1 MVECD
6 VIVCVADVGVRVST
20 VVEGEILN
28 VVMDVGEA
36 ELEALVGGAV
46 LSVGSVVGVV
56 LMTFVVGVLD
66 KAAEVPVTMRPG
78 RVVGELRVDV
88 EVGKGVVEEE
98 QSRHVRD
105 VLDGWVVMVG
115 NEEVNVDEE
124 VGVKDGDAVG
134 VVEND
139 GKADVVTCVDGVVDV
154 KLGVVVIVALVGEG
168 FLELAV
174 DVGPVVVSVVVGVLV
189 VCNVVGRLVDVTDV
203 RMAWVGVDV
212 DLKVGVDVE
221 GNVFA
226 TDGVV

>member
-1 MVECD
+1 M
-6 VIVCVADVGVRVST
+6 

-36 ELEALVGGAV
+36 ELEAFVGGGV
-46 LSVGSVVGVV
+46 LLVGSVVGVV
-56 LMTFVVGVLD
+56 LMTFVVGVLEE
-66 KAAEVPVTMRPG
+66 AEVPVTMRPG

-203 RMAWVGVDV
+203 RMVWVGVDV

-221 GNVFA
+221 GNVFG

>member
-1 MVECD
+1 M
-6 VIVCVADVGVRVST
+6 

-36 ELEALVGGAV
+36 ELEALVGGGV
-46 LSVGSVVGVV
+46 LLVGSVVGVV

-66 KAAEVPVTMRPG
+66 KAAEVPVTMRLG
-78 RVVGELRVDV
+78 RVVGKLRVDV

-154 KLGVVVIVALVGEG
+154 KLGVVVTVALVGEG
-168 FLELAV
+168 FVELAV
-174 DVGPVVVSVVVGVLV
+174 VVGAVVVSVVVGVLV
-189 VCNVVGRLVDVTDV
+189 VSNNVVGRLVDVTDV
-203 RMAWVGVDV
+203 RMVSVGVDV
-212 DLKVGVDVE
+212 DLKVEVDVE
-221 GNVFA
+221 GNVFG